1 MHIAQFQE
9 NDMSSNISSNNDNN
23 KSLALPNTVEEMRN
37 MIMMRKKKDPRNDN
51 NLDIWQKHSIIQAL

>member
-1 MHIAQFQE
+1 
-9 NDMSSNISSNNDNN
+9 MSSNISSDFDNN
-23 KSLALPNTVEEMRN
+23 KSLALPNTVEEMKN